1 MEKTFKSWLLSNLL
15 IFMWLTFGL
24 IAIIGFIIGSITSN
38 EDLMMLSLYSCV
50 SIPLSLICSIVGPL
64 FQLAALFIPYY
75 LWKEG
80 LYFGAVF
87 AAVGWIIAII
97 VAVKVAK
104 YAQQNYDQ
112 VISRRTMYRNSKVS
126 IFKGSLSYAYIQY
139 VFSFLL
145 VFGIFLL
152 VILFSYAHKAVASG
166 LFDKDYLSERTD
178 SKITS
183 SQDVLLGLDSDA
195 VDYLSSL
202 DEYSS
207 FNEINEAQNP
217 SVENS
222 NINEQNNNS
231 LLDAKGQEKTGLLF
245 LLSGFF
251 RDGEKQFPIDMEL
264 TFASVQPG
272 GNENAISFITGRYSY
287 ENQPDLF
294 FPLQGYEYED
304 GIVLISKQEL
314 ERFDLKW
321 DNDLSMKGYW
331 RKYINESDLNNASSN
346 YKNCLR
352 VELFSD

>member
-1 MEKTFKSWLLSNLL
+1 M
-15 IFMWLTFGL
+15 
-24 IAIIGFIIGSITSN
+24 
-38 EDLMMLSLYSCV
+38 
-50 SIPLSLICSIVGPL
+50 
-64 FQLAALFIPYY
+64 
-75 LWKEG
+75 
-80 LYFGAVF
+80 
-87 AAVGWIIAII
+87 
-97 VAVKVAK
+97 
-104 YAQQNYDQ
+104 
-112 VISRRTMYRNSKVS
+112 
-126 IFKGSLSYAYIQY
+126 
-139 VFSFLL
+139 
-145 VFGIFLL
+145 
-152 VILFSYAHKAVASG
+152 AHKAVASD

-178 SKITS
+178 SKISS